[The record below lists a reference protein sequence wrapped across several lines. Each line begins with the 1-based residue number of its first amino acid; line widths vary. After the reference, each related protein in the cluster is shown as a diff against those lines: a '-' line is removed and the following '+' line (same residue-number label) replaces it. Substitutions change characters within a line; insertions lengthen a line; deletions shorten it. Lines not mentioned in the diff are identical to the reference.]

1 MPASSTTISVPSG
14 LSGAFCYRPGTSC
27 PGTSRSPGQ
36 TDTLSNCN
44 ETRRRS
50 AINDEIT
57 KADLKDVFGYDEETA
72 AREAIERAKKVLD
85 ERDAQRE
92 RDLEQMKGQFDA
104 LRQRLH
110 PDGAVH
116 VEPEAS
122 DTQALIAEVCNEIRD
137 FLLDKNAQYGDS
149 AIDPV
154 RIFSKASP
162 IEQLLVRI
170 DDKLSRIEK
179 GDDRIESDDDV
190 IDDLIGYFIL
200 LKVAKRK
207 GLS

>member
-1 MPASSTTISVPSG
+1 M
-14 LSGAFCYRPGTSC
+14 
-27 PGTSRSPGQ
+27 Q
-36 TDTLSNCN
+36 T
-44 ETRRRS
+44 E
-50 AINDEIT
+50 DEKIT
-57 KADLKDVFGYDEETA
+57 EADLKSVFGYDKDEEN
-72 AREAIERAKKVLD
+72 RKLNERIEALNVERAKARLEAA
-85 ERDAQRE
+85 ERTRQQRAE
-92 RDLEQMKGQFDA
+92 FREARGDDLGEYEELVSSGTQDIIRD
-104 LRQRLH
+104 
-110 PDGAVH
+110 
-116 VEPEAS
+116 
-122 DTQALIAEVCNEIRD
+122 VCDNMRD

>member
-1 MPASSTTISVPSG
+1 METCDGKTHSG
-14 LSGAFCYRPGTSC
+14 SDDSYSQWSYPC
-27 PGTSRSPGQ
+27 PGPEKCA
-36 TDTLSNCN
+36 DAA
-44 ETRRRS
+44 RREQE
-50 AINDEIT
+50 ATAQALAAEDGKVTPE
-57 KADLKDVFGYDEETA
+57 DLKSVFGYDEKEEKIRAAERLVKLEEEREA
-72 AREAIERAKKVLD
+72 ARVEAVERLKG
-85 ERDAQRE
+85 ERDKLVRARGEEEAGYMPKWEPGSTQTVI
-92 RDLEQMKGQFDA
+92 RDVC
-104 LRQRLH
+104 
-110 PDGAVH
+110 DG
-116 VEPEAS
+116 
-122 DTQALIAEVCNEIRD
+122 IRD

-200 LKVAKRK
+200 LKVAKVK

>member
-1 MPASSTTISVPSG
+1 MS
-14 LSGAFCYRPGTSC
+14 
-27 PGTSRSPGQ
+27 
-36 TDTLSNCN
+36 
-44 ETRRRS
+44 
-50 AINDEIT
+50 DEIT
-57 KADLKDVFGYDEETA
+57 KDELKDIFGYDEA
-72 AREAIERAKKVLD
+72 AEAAKAAEKAAILT
-85 ERDAQRE
+85 EQLAKQRE
-92 RDLEQMKGQFDA
+92 EARQEAFER
-104 LRQRLH
+104 LRT
-110 PDGAVH
+110 
-116 VEPEAS
+116 EAS
-122 DTQALIAEVCNEIRD
+122 KLEAVREERVDYESSTQDTIREICDGIRD

-149 AIDPV
+149 AINPV

-200 LKVAKRK
+200 LKVAKAK

>member
-1 MPASSTTISVPSG
+1 MTECDPKVTEDDIK
-14 LSGAFCYRPGTSC
+14 
-27 PGTSRSPGQ
+27 
-36 TDTLSNCN
+36 N
-44 ETRRRS
+44 
-50 AINDEIT
+50 
-57 KADLKDVFGYDEETA
+57 VFGYDEAEEAKKCAETVDRLNA
-72 AREAIERAKKVLD
+72 ERELERAEATLRMAEERERFRGVREVIERA
-85 ERDAQRE
+85 
-92 RDLEQMKGQFDA
+92 
-104 LRQRLH
+104 
-110 PDGAVH
+110 
-116 VEPEAS
+116 EADPS
-122 DTQALIAEVCNEIRD
+122 DTQELLREICDDMRD

-149 AIDPV
+149 AINPV

>member
-1 MPASSTTISVPSG
+1 MTTDQAPI
-14 LSGAFCYRPGTSC
+14 T
-27 PGTSRSPGQ
+27 
-36 TDTLSNCN
+36 
-44 ETRRRS
+44 E
-50 AINDEIT
+50 DE
-57 KADLKDVFGYDEETA
+57 LKSVFGYDETA
-72 AREAIERAKKVLD
+72 EVARNNAVEALNAERERARAEAALRMA
-85 ERDAQRE
+85 EERE
-92 RDLEQMKGQFDA
+92 RFER
-104 LRQRLH
+104 LR
-110 PDGAVH
+110 AST
-116 VEPEAS
+116 EPQQELS
-122 DTQALIAEVCNEIRD
+122 NDTQAIIREVCDDMRD

-190 IDDLIGYFIL
+190 VDDLIGYFIL

>member
-1 MPASSTTISVPSG
+1 M
-14 LSGAFCYRPGTSC
+14 
-27 PGTSRSPGQ
+27 
-36 TDTLSNCN
+36 DTAVTESDIK
-44 ETRRRS
+44 E
-50 AINDEIT
+50 
-57 KADLKDVFGYDEETA
+57 VFGWDEEQEIARQQARLEELTA
-72 AREAIERAKKVLD
+72 ARDRAREEALERTKQEQ
-85 ERDAQRE
+85 ERFRKSRRE
-92 RDLEQMKGQFDA
+92 SVEGFEREVVDFDSGTQDLI
-104 LRQRLH
+104 R
-110 PDGAVH
+110 
-116 VEPEAS
+116 
-122 DTQALIAEVCNEIRD
+122 EICDDMRD

-162 IEQLLVRI
+162 VEQLLVRI